1 MPPLPYLL
9 LLVLPIC
16 SYAATSVVREAKHVT
31 SVSDLFLEREKIEI
45 VIKREKDS
53 SVDRVMS
60 KSEGKEWIK
69 MQHQVLAEAD

>member
-1 MPPLPYLL
+1 M
-9 LLVLPIC
+9 
-16 SYAATSVVREAKHVT
+16 T